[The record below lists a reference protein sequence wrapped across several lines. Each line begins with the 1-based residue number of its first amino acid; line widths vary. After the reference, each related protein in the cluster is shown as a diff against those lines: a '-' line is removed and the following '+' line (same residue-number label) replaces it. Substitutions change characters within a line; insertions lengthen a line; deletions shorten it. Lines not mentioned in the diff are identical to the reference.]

1 MKELITDEK
10 FKKLFKPLGK
20 EELENLENGIS
31 KKYDGTPLYV
41 WKGNIIVD
49 GHNRYPIMKKYNID
63 FNVENV
69 EDFLGKDCTR
79 ADIMQWMLS
88 HQKARRNL
96 TAGEK
101 LYANQ
106 MIMEEI
112 ELENKQKVSKA
123 VSEANKKRGDSNSN
137 HVVGIGN
144 VESSNHASPTH
155 TREQLAKMSGVGV
168 GTAGRYQAIMKTD
181 NEELKQKVNT
191 GEVPVGTAYRE
202 IKTRVCKVCGKEK
215 KIIDFFGNDTTCKD
229 CTRKAAKENENALRM
244 MSYKPSEENMKLY
257 EYVTTARNAKDYI
270 NQDTELDWLRHQCK
284 DFLGQVNDKF
294 FDLLCAVEKMDLDHI
309 KEANIILDGFISD
322 VCKIQERFS
331 DEEENK

>member
-20 EELENLENGIS
+20 EELENLEKGLS

-96 TAGEK
+96 TAGES
-101 LYANQ
+101 LHANQ

-112 ELENKQKVSKA
+112 ELENKQKK
-123 VSEANKKRGDSNSN
+123 SEGGRIAASIIHGKVACN
-137 HVVGIGN
+137 HVV
-144 VESSNHASPTH
+144 ASQNSRERSTN

-284 DFLGQVNDKF
+284 DFLGQVNEKF

-331 DEEENK
+331 GEEENK

>member
-20 EELENLENGIS
+20 EELENLEKGLS

-96 TAGEK
+96 TAGES
-101 LYANQ
+101 LHANQ

-112 ELENKQKVSKA
+112 ELENKQKK
-123 VSEANKKRGDSNSN
+123 SEGGRIAASIIHGKVACN
-137 HVVGIGN
+137 HVV
-144 VESSNHASPTH
+144 ASQNSRERSTN

-331 DEEENK
+331 GEEENK